1 MPAADAGGGAGGG
14 ANGGVKIG
22 CNRLGPRAVHWIRAG
37 LVWLS
42 TNLATALTGLALGLT
57 LGFSSAG
64 GDAAYLFTGEGSLA
78 TLRTVVR
85 RPPLTLRAGRVFTS
99 SYLMLGR
106 GQALVSACEANVML
120 TLRCAG
126 AKGR

>member
-1 MPAADAGGGAGGG
+1 MG
-14 ANGGVKIG
+14 
-22 CNRLGPRAVHWIRAG
+22 WIRTG

-42 TNLATALTGLALGLT
+42 TDLATALTGLALGLT
-57 LGFSSAG
+57 LGLSSAG
-64 GDAAYLFTGEGSLA
+64 GDAAYLFTGEGLLA
-78 TLRTVVR
+78 GLRTVVR

-120 TLRCAG
+120 TLRCAC
-126 AKGR
+126 AKPRQRGFQPALKR

>member
-1 MPAADAGGGAGGG
+1 MG
-14 ANGGVKIG
+14 
-22 CNRLGPRAVHWIRAG
+22 WIWAG

-42 TNLATALTGLALGLT
+42 TDLATALTGLALGLT
-57 LGFSSAG
+57 LGLSSAG
-64 GDAAYLFTGEGSLA
+64 GDAAYLLSGEDPVPG
-78 TLRTVVR
+78 LRTVVR

-120 TLRCAG
+120 CSLTHASLCRCEGSLAS
-126 AKGR
+126 